1 MWYMLCK
8 QFPAQ
13 LFCKCS
19 YCNIDILTMTLKIPV
34 KYRKPDHA
42 LRLLLHPVEKMKRL
56 NFFSSFYYCHHH
68 HFEYTEKAASSTSTS
83 TSWWTSMKPVS
94 PAFSKQLL
102 TLGSMLI
109 PPKAEI
115 SPKTRGTW
123 SVVVVNIV
131 MIVVMMSMIKIMIKM
146 MMMIMGPGCSLR
158 GEVQASFGLI
168 FAAGLRSV
176 GTCLNVEKM
185 QSCQLCN
192 QT

>member
-1 MWYMLCK
+1 
-8 QFPAQ
+8 
-13 LFCKCS
+13 
-19 YCNIDILTMTLKIPV
+19 MTLKIPV

-56 NFFSSFYYCHHH
+56 NFFRHYCRSYCHHH
-68 HFEYTEKAASSTSTS
+68 HFEYPEKAASSTSAS
-83 TSWWTSMKPVS
+83 TSSWTSMKPVS

-123 SVVVVNIV
+123 SVVVVVNIV
-131 MIVVMMSMIKIMIKM
+131 MIVVVMAMIKIMIKM
-146 MMMIMGPGCSLR
+146 IAMIFKEMMIMGPGCSLR

-185 QSCQLCN
+185 QSCQLYN

>member
-1 MWYMLCK
+1 
-8 QFPAQ
+8 
-13 LFCKCS
+13 
-19 YCNIDILTMTLKIPV
+19 
-34 KYRKPDHA
+34 
-42 LRLLLHPVEKMKRL
+42 
-56 NFFSSFYYCHHH
+56 
-68 HFEYTEKAASSTSTS
+68 
-83 TSWWTSMKPVS
+83 MKPVS

-131 MIVVMMSMIKIMIKM
+131 MIVVVMSMIKMMAMIIKEM
-146 MMMIMGPGCSLR
+146 MMMIMGPGCSLQ

-185 QSCQLCN
+185 QNYIIKHNIISPTSIFLLKGPFAHDGDRN
-192 QT
+192 LVDGK

>member
-1 MWYMLCK
+1 
-8 QFPAQ
+8 
-13 LFCKCS
+13 
-19 YCNIDILTMTLKIPV
+19 
-34 KYRKPDHA
+34 
-42 LRLLLHPVEKMKRL
+42 
-56 NFFSSFYYCHHH
+56 
-68 HFEYTEKAASSTSTS
+68 
-83 TSWWTSMKPVS
+83 MKPVS

-123 SVVVVNIV
+123 SVVVVVNIV

-146 MMMIMGPGCSLR
+146 MAMIIKEMMMMGPGCSLR

>member
-1 MWYMLCK
+1 
-8 QFPAQ
+8 
-13 LFCKCS
+13 
-19 YCNIDILTMTLKIPV
+19 
-34 KYRKPDHA
+34 
-42 LRLLLHPVEKMKRL
+42 
-56 NFFSSFYYCHHH
+56 
-68 HFEYTEKAASSTSTS
+68 
-83 TSWWTSMKPVS
+83 MKPVS

-185 QSCQLCN
+185 QNYIIKHNIISPTSIFLLKGPFAHDGDRN
-192 QT
+192 LVDGK

>member
-1 MWYMLCK
+1 
-8 QFPAQ
+8 
-13 LFCKCS
+13 
-19 YCNIDILTMTLKIPV
+19 
-34 KYRKPDHA
+34 
-42 LRLLLHPVEKMKRL
+42 
-56 NFFSSFYYCHHH
+56 
-68 HFEYTEKAASSTSTS
+68 
-83 TSWWTSMKPVS
+83 MKPVS

-123 SVVVVNIV
+123 SVVVVVNIV
-131 MIVVMMSMIKIMIKM
+131 MIVVVMSMIKIMIKMMAMIIKEM

-185 QSCQLCN
+185 QSCQLYN